1 MDIKNTPFPVKR
13 ALKKFGEDLR
23 DARKR
28 RRITMELAAERAAIS
43 RATLSKI
50 EKGDDG
56 VSLGAYAKVLFVLGM
71 IERLVELADPTFDSL
86 GMGLEAD
93 NLPKRIRFS
102 RKERGEE

>member
-1 MDIKNTPFPVKR
+1 MGIKNTPLPVKR
-13 ALKKFGEDLR
+13 ALKKLGQGLR

-28 RRITMELAAERAAIS
+28 RRLTMELAAERAAMS

-50 EKGDDG
+50 EKGDEG

-93 NLPKRIRFS
+93 NLIDYSCCLR
-102 RKERGEE
+102 RGLSNK

>member
-1 MDIKNTPFPVKR
+1 MDIKNTPLPVKR
-13 ALKKFGEDLR
+13 ALKKLGQDLR

-43 RATLSKI
+43 RATLTKI

-56 VSLGAYAKVLFVLGM
+56 VSLGAYAKILFVLGM

-86 GMGLEAD
+86 GLGLEAD
-93 NLPKRIRFS
+93 NLPKRIRHS
-102 RKERGEE
+102 KKEKGEG

>member
-1 MDIKNTPFPVKR
+1 MDIKSTPLPVKR
-13 ALKKFGEDLR
+13 ALKKLGQDLR

-28 RRITMELAAERAAIS
+28 RRITMELAAERASIS

-56 VSLGAYAKVLFVLGM
+56 VSLGAYAKILFVLGM

-86 GMGLEAD
+86 GMGLEAE

-102 RKERGEE
+102 RKEKGEE

>member
-1 MDIKNTPFPVKR
+1 MDIKSTPFPVKR
-13 ALKKFGEDLR
+13 ALKKFGQDLR

-43 RATLSKI
+43 RATLTKI

-56 VSLGAYAKVLFVLGM
+56 VSLGAYAKILFVLGM

-86 GMGLEAD
+86 GLGLEAD
-93 NLPKRIRFS
+93 NLPKRIRHS
-102 RKERGEE
+102 KKEKGEG

>member
-1 MDIKNTPFPVKR
+1 MDIKNTPLPVKR
-13 ALKKFGEDLR
+13 ALKKLGQDLR

-43 RATLSKI
+43 RATLTKI

-56 VSLGAYAKVLFVLGM
+56 VSLGAYAKILFVLGM

-86 GMGLEAD
+86 GLGLESD
-93 NLPKRIRFS
+93 NLPKRIRHS
-102 RKERGEE
+102 KKEKGEG